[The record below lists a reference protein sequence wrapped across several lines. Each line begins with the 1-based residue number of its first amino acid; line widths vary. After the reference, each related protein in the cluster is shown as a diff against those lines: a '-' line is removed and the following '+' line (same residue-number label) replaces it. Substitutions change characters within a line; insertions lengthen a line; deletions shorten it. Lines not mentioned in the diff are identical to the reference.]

1 MQLRGLATLVHSA
14 MHAYSHVAIDVET
27 CPRCTGPMKILAF
40 VTEPRSLA
48 RLLTHAG
55 LPSDIPSIASAPA
68 PPQSA

>member
-1 MQLRGLATLVHSA
+1 MLS
-14 MHAYSHVAIDVET
+14 IDVET

-55 LPSDIPSIASAPA
+55 LPTGIPPIASARA
-68 PPQSA
+68 PPQSAWAFEPA